1 MAIGITV
8 LVVGILIVVIYLLVE
23 VKRLR
28 HKMFAIFLI
37 VMILFTYLSFAA
49 VLNNKDID
57 YKSASGMATAGKLYF
72 SWLGSI
78 FGNFKTLT
86 ANAIGMDWKGD
97 DSSKIEEVKIP
108 FLDK

>member
-8 LVVGILIVVIYLLVE
+8 LIVGILIVAIYLFVE

-37 VMILFTYLSFAA
+37 VLILFTYLSFAA
-49 VLNNKDID
+49 VLKDKGID
-57 YKSASGMATAGKLYF
+57 YKSASGVATAGNLYF
-72 SWLGSI
+72 SWLGSL

-86 ANAIGMDWKGD
+86 SNAISMDWKAEEANEV
-97 DSSKIEEVKIP
+97 EEVKIP
-108 FLDK
+108 FLD